1 MPLAR
6 DAVAGLGYIKQ
17 GSRIDLLLTDVVS
30 PGMSGRDLSREA
42 QELRPKLKVLFMI
55 GYSRSAIVHQGR
67 LDPGMGFL
75 QKPVT
80 QEQIAPS
87 IRTLLDKADSA

>member
-1 MPLAR
+1 M
-6 DAVAGLGYIKQ
+6 
-17 GSRIDLLLTDVVS
+17 T
-30 PGMSGRDLSREA
+30 
-42 QELRPKLKVLFMI
+42 
-55 GYSRSAIVHQGR
+55 GYSRNAIVHQGR

-87 IRTLLDKADSA
+87 IRTLLDKQIAHEPDVGPVLR